1 LQKIAFFD
9 CFAGISG
16 DMTLGA
22 LVDLGL
28 NLDEL
33 TFHLKKLHLSG
44 FHIQASP
51 IQKHT
56 VSGTKVNVIVTDDA
70 HPHRHLS
77 DIQNIIERS
86 ELSSPVKEK
95 ALIVFSRIAEAE
107 AKIHGTTTENIHFH
121 EVGAIDAIVDIV
133 GTLIGIE
140 LLGIERIFSTPVRL
154 GTGTTKSMHGIIP
167 VPAPATLELLVD
179 FPVVQTQIGSELT
192 TPTGAALITT
202 IAQAADQV
210 FEMVIDNIGYG
221 AGQRDLEE
229 IPNMLR
235 VVLGHKKSIL
245 ESDEAL
251 IIESNIDDM
260 NPEIYP
266 FVIDK
271 LIQAGAMDAFLTPII
286 MKKGRPAIMISVLT
300 DYSSLYKVISIL
312 YQETS
317 TLGLRIHHVNRQK
330 LPRTLEEIE
339 TPFGKIV
346 VKVAFWEG
354 KKRYIPEFE
363 VCKKIAE
370 DKGLPLLSVY
380 ESISKI

>member
-154 GTGTTKSMHGIIP
+154 GTGTTKSMHGII
-167 VPAPATLELLVD
+167 
-179 FPVVQTQIGSELT
+179 TQIGSELT